1 MEPDA
6 VSTAEGKLVNMTIL
20 KAYLQQVSLF
30 LYPGIKKQGKIF
42 MKIYLNG
49 KEEVLEKSI
58 SIADFL
64 TSMDLEFEAVVV
76 ELNKTIVETV
86 DYGNK
91 ILKEND
97 RLEVLRFV
105 GGG

>member
-1 MEPDA
+1 
-6 VSTAEGKLVNMTIL
+6 
-20 KAYLQQVSLF
+20 
-30 LYPGIKKQGKIF
+30 

-86 DYGNK
+86 DYDNK